1 MNKRRLTTGSNG
13 LLHVQ
18 DVRRVF
24 IKTTT
29 KKPKKKKKMAP
40 NIIAFSTVTKRQ
52 LRYKQMLM
60 TYKQYNTQ
68 VF

>member
-29 KKPKKKKKMAP
+29 KNPKKKKWHP
-40 NIIAFSTVTKRQ
+40 ILLHSLQ
-52 LRYKQMLM
+52 LPKDSSGIS
-60 TYKQYNTQ
+60 KC
-68 VF
+68 